1 LFDLSANSTYTE
13 TGYLRWQLVKVKEGK
28 MSLTPYEL
36 IAIGLLIMIFS
47 KQIEEF
53 PPWKKPYMKNSKL
66 ARFWIL
72 FTD

>member
-1 LFDLSANSTYTE
+1 M
-13 TGYLRWQLVKVKEGK
+13 RWQLVKAKEGK
-28 MSLTPYEL
+28 MYLTPYGL
-36 IAIGLLIMIFS
+36 IAIGLLIVIFS

-72 FTD
+72 FTGLGFIVTGLITLPYF